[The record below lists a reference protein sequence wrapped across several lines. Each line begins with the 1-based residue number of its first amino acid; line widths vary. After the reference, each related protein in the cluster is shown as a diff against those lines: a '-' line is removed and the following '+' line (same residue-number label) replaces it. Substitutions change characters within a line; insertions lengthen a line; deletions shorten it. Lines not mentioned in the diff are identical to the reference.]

1 MWIIESILLA
11 IAMAMDAFAVSITN
25 GLSEPNMKKRKVLAI
40 AITFGAFQG
49 LMPLIGFLVGSVFEK
64 WIAYFV
70 PVIGFVILTYLGI
83 NMIRGALKCECEEC
97 KPIIG
102 LKVNYRYN
110 DIESAILLYAMNNI
124 GYQTFTQN
132 HVSYFDHDYNGYLS
146 DHVDNN
152 NLNLSYYFGEI
163 APWIDHVA
171 KSLITRDKY
180 DHVEGSATNYFNGI
194 SQLRLILYDGNY
206 ESLKSN
212 ANNCVCYN
220 IKHLR

>member
-40 AITFGAFQG
+40 AITFGSFQG

-83 NMIRGALKCECEEC
+83 NMIRGALKHECEEC

-102 LKVNYRYN
+102 LKALLLQGIATSIDALAVGVAYTGG
-110 DIESAILLYAMNNI
+110 ILYQVLITFLLI
-124 GYQTFTQN
+124 GVITFLLCSLA
-132 HVSYFDHDYNGYLS
+132 VIIGKK
-146 DHVDNN
+146 
-152 NLNLSYYFGEI
+152 FGEKFSNKAELLGGTI
-163 APWIDHVA
+163 LIGIGLKFIVEFII
-171 KSLITRDKY
+171 SL
-180 DHVEGSATNYFNGI
+180 F
-194 SQLRLILYDGNY
+194 
-206 ESLKSN
+206 
-212 ANNCVCYN
+212 
-220 IKHLR
+220 